1 MTARADASAASA
13 ASADFSAYTYRLPSA
28 RIALTPA
35 RPRSAA
41 RLLVLPPPE
50 SGEALDDRR
59 IADLPQIL
67 RAGDMLV
74 VNDTQVLPHYL
85 PLARQSGGRVALTL
99 IAPLPEPDTKPES
112 KTVRWRAFLRPA
124 RKVKIGE
131 TLQFG
136 RIALTLVSRQGR
148 EAVVEFACSSARLAA
163 ALKRHG
169 QMPLPPYIASRRAPA
184 AQDRKDYQTMF
195 ARAPG
200 ALAAPTAGLHFTP
213 ALCRTLRARGIEFF
227 ALRLHVGVGTFAPL
241 TQAQWRQKKLA
252 AEWGEL
258 SAEMAAAL
266 NRGRAEGR
274 RLIAVGTTSLRL
286 LESAAD
292 KSGRLSPFCGTTDLM
307 IAPGRRCRASDG
319 LLTNFHL
326 PRSSLFVLVCA
337 YGGTARLKAAYA
349 HAIRQKYRFYS
360 YGDACLI
367 APC

>member
-1 MTARADASAASA
+1 
-13 ASADFSAYTYRLPSA
+13 
-28 RIALTPA
+28 
-35 RPRSAA
+35 
-41 RLLVLPPPE
+41 
-50 SGEALDDRR
+50 
-59 IADLPQIL
+59 
-67 RAGDMLV
+67 MLV

-85 PLARQSGGRVALTL
+85 PLTRQSGGRVALTL
-99 IAPLPEPDTKPES
+99 IAPLPESGAES
-112 KTVRWRAFLRPA
+112 ETVRWRAFLRPA

-148 EAVVEFACSSARLAA
+148 EAVVEFASSAARLAA

-213 ALCRTLRARGIEFF
+213 ALCRALKARGIEFF

-258 SAEMAAAL
+258 SADMAAAL

-292 KSGRLSPFCGTTDLM
+292 KSGRLNPFCGTTDLM

-349 HAIRQKYRFYS
+349 HAIRQNYRFYS